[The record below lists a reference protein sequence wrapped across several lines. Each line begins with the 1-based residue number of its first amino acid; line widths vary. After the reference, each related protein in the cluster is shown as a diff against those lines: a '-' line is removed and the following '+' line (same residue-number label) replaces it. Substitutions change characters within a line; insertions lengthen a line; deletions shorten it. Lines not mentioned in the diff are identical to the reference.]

1 MIYIIILNIQYHR
14 HLVSRIMK
22 ATKKV
27 AMAEQRKAP
36 SLVEFIISVTMMM
49 APTSFANAR
58 TVHA

>member
-1 MIYIIILNIQYHR
+1 
-14 HLVSRIMK
+14 MK

-36 SLVEFIISVTMMM
+36 SALVGFIIFVTMMM
-49 APTSFANAR
+49 APTSLANAH

>member
-1 MIYIIILNIQYHR
+1 MKYHLLQNIQYHHR
-14 HLVSRIMK
+14 VSHIMK

-36 SLVEFIISVTMMM
+36 SLVGFIIFVTMMM
-49 APTSFANAR
+49 APTSLANAR

>member
-1 MIYIIILNIQYHR
+1 
-14 HLVSRIMK
+14 MK

-36 SLVEFIISVTMMM
+36 SALVGFIIFVTMM
-49 APTSFANAR
+49 APTNLANAR

>member
-1 MIYIIILNIQYHR
+1 MKYHLLNIQYHHR
-14 HLVSRIMK
+14 VSRIMK

-36 SLVEFIISVTMMM
+36 SALVGFIFVTMM
-49 APTSFANAR
+49 APTSLANAR

>member
-1 MIYIIILNIQYHR
+1 MKYHLLNIQYHHR
-14 HLVSRIMK
+14 VSRIMK

-36 SLVEFIISVTMMM
+36 SALVGFIFVTMMM
-49 APTSFANAR
+49 APTSLANAR